1 MRMINKMSRKYHEN
15 RDFQGMIT
23 YDSLIEAAT
32 RISDAIYNG
41 THGSQ
46 VKEADPKEDSR
57 EQKSS
62 VNVLSDVKAKTPRT
76 FTPFFI
82 TLAAPWKS

>member
-1 MRMINKMSRKYHEN
+1 MIMINKMSRQYHYY

-57 EQKSS
+57 EQARRVQSMS
-62 VNVLSDVKAKTPRT
+62 CLT
-76 FTPFFI
+76 
-82 TLAAPWKS
+82 